1 MAKAVPLNEVYKPK
15 FRNYDGT
22 SVAAIICDKGECYVN
37 SPVELSGIEIKY
49 KGPAIIKPALPEGWV
64 LRGNGGHII
73 IFGLNGVPIKDS
85 LLFTYTGIIK
95 IKNTLA
101 SSPKGERVSSGFE
114 KNLPY
119 WKNEG
124 AIGTFDIDTT
134 NWGDMKD
141 NRKSGSVRRN
151 QVNIPIKGGL
161 KTDGGLYYL
170 GEREYKGAYH
180 IHEDLGVAMT
190 ESTYNKHSK
199 ILSKEPTKMKE
210 TKSRRRSYSRG
221 SRGGGY

>member
-22 SVAAIICDKGECYVN
+22 SVATIICDKGECYVN
-37 SPVELSGIEIKY
+37 SPVELAGIEIKY

-64 LRGNGGHII
+64 LRGSGGHII
-73 IFGLNGVPIKDS
+73 IFSLNGVPIKDS

-101 SSPKGERVSSGFE
+101 SSPKGEKVSSAYLVNSPNWE
-114 KNLPY
+114 D
-119 WKNEG
+119 EQ

-134 NWGDMKD
+134 NWADMKD
-141 NRKSGSVRRN
+141 NKKNGSVRRN

-170 GEREYKGAYH
+170 GESEYKGAYQ
-180 IHEDLGVAMT
+180 IHEDLGGAMT
-190 ESTYNKHSK
+190 GSTYNKNSK
-199 ILSKEPTKMKE
+199 ILSEEPTKMKE
-210 TKSRRRSYSRG
+210 TQSRRRSYSGG